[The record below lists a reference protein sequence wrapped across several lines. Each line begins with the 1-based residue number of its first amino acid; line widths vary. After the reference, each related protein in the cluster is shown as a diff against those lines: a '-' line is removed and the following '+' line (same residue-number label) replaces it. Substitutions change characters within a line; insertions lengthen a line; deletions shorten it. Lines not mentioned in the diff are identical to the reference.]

1 MIDYDAFASLDVAE
15 ELSFA
20 SLDRIT
26 APGDLVDRALE
37 RREAASLG
45 IPMPWSKLENL
56 FRLRPGELVLLGG
69 YSGHGKSAVANQL
82 ALHAAANGYK
92 VGIASLELPAEY
104 VFDQMAGVA
113 GCVQDPHEHWMR
125 RFGYWANDKIF
136 FYDKVDAI
144 TPNEALQMIIG
155 LRKFHGCDLIVLD
168 ALMMV
173 AGMGD
178 DLEAEKLFTQ
188 RLAEVCKAF
197 DVCVLLVA
205 HLRKPSGGDGE
216 NKTPSKFDFLG
227 SSNILNVASSAVLI
241 HDNKEKAYARSQGHE
256 VDDTVGD
263 TRFIVAKQRY
273 AAYEGVTHLFK
284 HDRCRALCNNRQRQY
299 RPIDI
304 GAEDGWRR
312 KKEEVCQSDA
322 RPTGGSALDEITD
335 IFLMKKSPET
345 TPKIEQPTPRTG
357 TASHSQQR

>member
-1 MIDYDAFASLDVAE
+1 MIDYDAFASLDVVE

-26 APGDLVDRALE
+26 APGDLVDRAME
-37 RREAASLG
+37 RREGANSG
-45 IPMPWSKLENL
+45 IPMPWSKLDNL

-82 ALHAAANGYK
+82 ALHAADKGYK

-113 GCVQDPHEHWMR
+113 GCVKEPHEHWMR

-136 FYDKVDAI
+136 FYDKVDSI
-144 TPNEALQMIIG
+144 SPNEALQMIIG

-205 HLRKPSGGDGE
+205 HMRKPSGGEGE
-216 NKTPSKFDFLG
+216 MKTPNKFDFLG
-227 SSNILNVASSAVLI
+227 SSNILNVASSAILI
-241 HDNKEKAYARSQGHE
+241 HDNKEKAYAKSNGFE
-256 VDDTVGD
+256 VDDSVGD

-273 AAYEGVTHLFK
+273 APYEGVTHLYK
-284 HDRCRALCNNRQRQY
+284 HESCRALCNNKQRMY

-304 GAEDGWRR
+304 GAEDGWKR
-312 KKEEVCQSDA
+312 KKEDTCQSDEK
-322 RPTGGSALDEITD
+322 PIGGSASPESAD
-335 IFLMKKSPET
+335 IFLMRRTPET
-345 TPKIEQPTPRTG
+345 TSETEPETKTTSTVSPF
-357 TASHSQQR
+357 